1 MIIDFKAKDS
11 RPIKTGRN
19 VETGSQIHSAHVGWN
34 FPLFPRGKYIY
45 TGPATPVLT
54 KVSGGGAGGS
64 GGPGTGGKGK
74 GGVKGTTMI
83 TGAKRSAAAAGL
95 GPDLAA
101 ATGVGADAA
110 ASAAPFSVDLDAAA
124 GMSPSL

>member
-1 MIIDFKAKDS
+1 M
-11 RPIKTGRN
+11 P
-19 VETGSQIHSAHVGWN
+19 
-34 FPLFPRGKYIY
+34 
-45 TGPATPVLT
+45 
-54 KVSGGGAGGS
+54 

-101 ATGVGADAA
+101 AAGVGADAA
-110 ASAAPFSVDLDAAA
+110 AAAAPFSVDLDAAA
-124 GMSPSL
+124 GVSPSL